1 MKRGFDI
8 DLPKVPPDLPKVK
21 ASKIHMPKVALPKMP
36 NLEINLSQAK
46 QLGSKKY
53 KKRLLISL
61 IILVAGLVGF
71 FIYFYFFVANECKD
85 VECYQEALL
94 DCKKVWLIREGNTYV
109 WRYEVLNKIDG
120 NSCNVEVRLLRV
132 NKGKLNVEDL
142 QGKSMTCK
150 VQKVNN
156 VFPEKD
162 MLRCNGLL
170 KEEFQEIIIDRMH
183 NYLLQNLGQIEEG
196 LKEI

>member
-8 DLPKVPPDLPKVK
+8 DLPEIPD
-21 ASKIHMPKVALPKMP
+21 
-36 NLEINLSQAK
+36 LEINLSQAK
-46 QLGSKKY
+46 QFGSKTY
-53 KKRLLISL
+53 KKRLLIAL
-61 IILVAGLVGF
+61 IILIVGFVGF

-94 DCKKVWLIREGNTYV
+94 DCKKVWLIREDDSYV
-109 WRYEVLNKIDG
+109 WRYEILNKIDE

-150 VQKVNN
+150 VQKVSG

-162 MLRCNGLL
+162 MLKCNGIL
-170 KEEFQEIIIDRMH
+170 KEELQEIIIDRMH